1 MVDKRSTVSPLL
13 VPKPGDNPKVWDLV
27 EEQTLGLEVDLRTGD
42 YERELEA
49 PFYHCWCPGGGGVL
63 VSRGGWRFS
72 IQVSKIHDTHTH
84 TESLLS
90 HKFNVFKKF
99 LHFLLLF
106 VIFCCFSCKKPNRD
120 PLKKKKRKSVFS
132 FFVLPTFAHRDT
144 HYGHVC
150 AGNMNVCEV

>member
-49 PFYHCWCPGGGGVL
+49 PFYHCWCPGGG
-63 VSRGGWRFS
+63 WCFS

-106 VIFCCFSCKKPNRD
+106 VIFCCFSCQKPNRD
-120 PLKKKKRKSVFS
+120 PPGKEKKENQCFLFLS
-132 FFVLPTFAHRDT
+132 FPLLLTVT
-144 HYGHVC
+144 HITGMCVR
-150 AGNMNVCEV
+150 ET